1 MYAIADSD
9 LVRDSGSERF
19 NGGSCKSYPVLDCSH
34 SVYSSVV
41 PDFSSAT
48 ENLEDQWAYC
58 QNCLG
63 RGLIQSWILHASQPC
78 NYSYIALP
86 ISKLEISKKN
96 NSFLVIKNEKFYIK
110 IIYKNFATMRKTC
123 DKIGISTER
132 NRKKIY
138 FTNKRW
144 RSLFQFG
151 GQSSLKIHP

>member
-63 RGLIQSWILHASQPC
+63 RGLIQSWFLHASQPC
-78 NYSYIALP
+78 NYSYTTVLP
-86 ISKLEISKKN
+86 ISKLEISN
-96 NSFLVIKNEKFYIK
+96 TFLAIKFYYISFKKIGRCLQDNSYQIK
-110 IIYKNFATMRKTC
+110 IGFFYKKLYKYFASMRK
-123 DKIGISTER
+123 
-132 NRKKIY
+132 NM
-138 FTNKRW
+138 
-144 RSLFQFG
+144 
-151 GQSSLKIHP
+151 